1 MQDNNNSLIN
11 GDTSPPDRFANIRAA
26 EERKLLA
33 RNNGHGSKKII
44 MEQVTNI
51 PIPEDENEDADNKSG
66 RDSGGTA
73 STPVDADN
81 TDSALLKSTDSKLSR
96 PHQALEAVYA
106 RYEISKKSRIPF
118 LVLSIVSVVLFLIVL
133 ILAIVWPYI
142 PSYMRADVCID
153 PECFDASKQV
163 SNYSSL
169 DARGRQTLESPSGS
183 GIEVLC
189 SLFMARHFALA
200 RRKNIN
206 KQFVAQRRATGD
218 VSTSICLCSTHVLL
232 PARRTINALD
242 SLRVSASSAVLED
255 EDENQTKST
264 RKKPK
269 PGGRFFF

>member
-1 MQDNNNSLIN
+1 MQDNNNSSINSLIN
-11 GDTSPPDRFANIRAA
+11 GDQRSPDRFANIRAA

-51 PIPEDENEDADNKSG
+51 PIPEDDNEDADNKSG

-81 TDSALLKSTDSKLSR
+81 TDAALLKSTDSKESR
-96 PHQALEAVYA
+96 PRQALNAVYN
-106 RYEISKKSRIPF
+106 RYEISKKSRVPF

-153 PECFDASKQV
+153 SECFDASKQV

-169 DARGRQTLESPSGS
+169 DARGTQSPSDS

-206 KQFVAQRRATGD
+206 KQFVAQRER
-218 VSTSICLCSTHVLL
+218 
-232 PARRTINALD
+232 
-242 SLRVSASSAVLED
+242 LEM
-255 EDENQTKST
+255 
-264 RKKPK
+264 
-269 PGGRFFF
+269 